1 MKQAQEKELQLTQH
15 ALLDYTHTVSEGT
28 EFAHL
33 LKPEY
38 WAHVAQKLRPHTLI
52 KVIPEDG
59 SYWAEL
65 LVLSC
70 DRLWAKVHV
79 LRYEDLT
86 AVAVDPEAQASR
98 LVEFDIQWKGPVK
111 KHVVIRKSDS
121 TIITEGIQT
130 KGEAQIWLEGH
141 LKTIAG

>member
-28 EFAHL
+28 PFEDL

-52 KVIPEDG
+52 KVVPEDG

-70 DRLWAKVHV
+70 DRLWAKVFV
-79 LRYEDLT
+79 LRHHDLT
-86 AVAVDPEAQASR
+86 AVVEDSEATASR
-98 LVEFDIQWKGPVK
+98 LAEFDIQWKGPVK

-121 TIITEGIQT
+121 TAVADGIQT
-130 KGEAQIWLEGH
+130 KGEAQLWLDNH
-141 LKTIAG
+141 LKTLGI

>member
-1 MKQAQEKELQLTQH
+1 MKQAQEKELHLTQH
-15 ALLDYTHTVSEGT
+15 ALVDYTHTVSEGT
-28 EFAHL
+28 EFADL

-70 DRLWAKVHV
+70 DRLWAKVFVMRH
-79 LRYEDLT
+79 YDLT
-86 AVAVDPEAQASR
+86 EAIENDEATASR
-98 LVEFDIQWKGPVK
+98 LVEFEIQWKGPVK
-111 KHVVIRKSDS
+111 KHVVIRKSDRS
-121 TIITEGIQT
+121 ILAEGIQT
-130 KGEAQIWLEGH
+130 KGEAQLWLDGH

>member
-28 EFAHL
+28 PFEDL
-33 LKPEY
+33 LKPDY

-70 DRLWAKVHV
+70 DRLWAKVFV
-79 LRYEDLT
+79 LRHMDLT
-86 AVAVDPEAQASR
+86 EVAEDPAALASR
-98 LVEFDIQWKGPVK
+98 MSEFDILWKGPVK
-111 KHVVIRKSDS
+111 KHVVVRKSDS
-121 TIITEGIQT
+121 TIVAEEIQT
-130 KGEAQIWLEGH
+130 KGEAKIWLEGH

>member
-15 ALLDYTHTVSEGT
+15 ALLDYTHAVSEGT
-28 EFAHL
+28 PFEDL

-52 KVIPEDG
+52 KVVPEDG

-70 DRLWAKVHV
+70 DRLWAKVFV
-79 LRYEDLT
+79 LRHHDLT
-86 AVAVDPEAQASR
+86 EAVAEAQAVGSR
-98 LVEFDIQWKGPVK
+98 LAEFDILWKGPAK
-111 KHVVIRKSDS
+111 KHVVIRKADS
-121 TIITEGIQT
+121 TMLAGGIQT
-130 KGEAQIWLEGH
+130 KGEAQAWLDNH
-141 LKTIAG
+141 IKTIG

>member
-15 ALLDYTHTVSEGT
+15 ALLDYTLTVSEGT
-28 EFAHL
+28 EFADL

-38 WAHVAQKLRPHTLI
+38 WSHIAQKLRPHTII

-79 LRYEDLT
+79 LRHHDLT
-86 AVAVDPEAQASR
+86 EVDADPEATASR
-98 LVEFDIQWKGPVK
+98 LAGFEILWKGPTK
-111 KHVVIRKSDS
+111 KHVVIRKADGM
-121 TIITEGIQT
+121 IIAEAIQT
-130 KGEAQIWLEGH
+130 KGEAQLWLDGH
-141 LKTIAG
+141 LKTIG